1 MSDLISRQ
9 DAIEAIASHDTTNG
23 ETVYFKGKTVIGYL
37 QDLPSAEP
45 KTGKWIEEGRIMD
58 AGDADNILCSE
69 CGKYTLWSYYYPN
82 EEVPRYCPN
91 CGAKMEG
98 GE

>member
-1 MSDLISRQ
+1 MNTWNEVVEGYRERW
-9 DAIEAIASHDTTNG
+9 IEIFSQGVEGFSEQACKEI
-23 ETVYFKGKTVIGYL
+23 VYALT
-37 QDLPSAEP
+37 PR
-45 KTGKWIEEGRIMD
+45 TGKWIEEGRIMD
-58 AGDADNILCSE
+58 TGDADNILCSE